1 VKYVVI
7 ALLALILGGLI
18 GRELW
23 REKKPESVDPL
34 QVILTQ
40 VRTHAVIEHERQI
53 AIWYRACPS
62 VIGKTPTIFMAWP
75 AKLVYQLEL
84 GDVQIKKV
92 GSVIKVTTAAI
103 HSDEPSVPTDFV
115 DYLSTTSI
123 FTFANEQE
131 LVNHE
136 IGKASPIARYLTTY
150 FLVRDPSLQDDFADE
165 LRTLIEHLAGALGV
179 QVTRVDVDIPK
190 IVPTMQEWPRLPKL
204 ELCEGTMAAVNGL
217 PFAKVMEN
225 GDTVPI
231 GFRPP
236 PSRRSLSAQQKA
248 AASAGTGTGAGGS
261 APASSGAMPPGAT
274 TPGAMTSGG
283 DAPKGTATMGPPR
296 AVVSA
301 PAR

>member
-7 ALLALILGGLI
+7 ALLALILGGLV
-18 GRELW
+18 GRMIW
-23 REKKPESVDPL
+23 GEKKPEPVDPI

-53 AIWYRACPS
+53 AIWYRACPA

-75 AKLVYQLEL
+75 AKLVYELEL
-84 GDVQIKKV
+84 GDVQIKKT
-92 GSVIKVTTAAI
+92 GTVIKVSTNAI
-103 HSDEPSVPTDFV
+103 QPEEPSVPTDFV

-136 IGKASPIARYLTTY
+136 IRKASPIARYLTTY
-150 FLVRDPSLQDDFADE
+150 FEMRDPSLQEDFADE
-165 LRTLIEHLAGALGV
+165 LRSLIERLAGALGV
-179 QVTRVDVDIPK
+179 PVSRVDVDIPK
-190 IVPTMQEWPRLPKL
+190 VELTPQQWPRLPKL
-204 ELCEGTMAAVNGL
+204 ELCEGTMASVNGL
-217 PFAKVMEN
+217 PFAKIMEN

-236 PSRRSLSAQQKA
+236 PSRRSQSGQKK
-248 AASAGTGTGAGGS
+248 AGVVS
-261 APASSGAMPPGAT
+261 PS
-274 TPGAMTSGG
+274 
-283 DAPKGTATMGPPR
+283 DAPKGTAAVGPPR
-296 AVVSA
+296 AMPV